1 MKGKVLR
8 HNCGSGLFKEY
19 HIRRQRP
26 RTGNNVLEPLVL
38 ESNNNF
44 KKEED
49 QNVFFEK
56 GNVYL
61 HLIYLKLVLKF

>member
-26 RTGNNVLEPLVL
+26 RTGKNVLEPLVL

-44 KKEED
+44 KK
-49 QNVFFEK
+49 K
-56 GNVYL
+56 RRSKCL
-61 HLIYLKLVLKF
+61 L

>member
-26 RTGNNVLEPLVL
+26 RTGKNVLEPLVL

-44 KKEED
+44 KK
-49 QNVFFEK
+49 K
-56 GNVYL
+56 KK
-61 HLIYLKLVLKF
+61 IKMSSLKKETFTCILSI